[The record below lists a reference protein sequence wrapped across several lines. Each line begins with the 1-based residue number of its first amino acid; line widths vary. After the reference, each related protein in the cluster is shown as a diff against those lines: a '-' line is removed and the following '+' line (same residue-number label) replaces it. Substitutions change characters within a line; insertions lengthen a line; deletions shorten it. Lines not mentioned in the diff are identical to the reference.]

1 VSAIHFAV
9 VSADQSAQRDSI
21 RNSQF
26 FKAVA
31 GKPKQRMRIRS
42 DFWVA
47 AYLRRC
53 AMEGVS
59 AVLRRRGAAEAGAIF
74 VKIDRLDG
82 SGALYGPAPQSEVD
96 CADRRFDRLHTA
108 DWIDAA
114 SADDRLRREITF
126 DVDLWIVEVEDR
138 LGRNFLDLPT

>member
-1 VSAIHFAV
+1 
-9 VSADQSAQRDSI
+9 
-21 RNSQF
+21 
-26 FKAVA
+26 
-31 GKPKQRMRIRS
+31 MRIRS

-53 AMEGVS
+53 AVEGVV

-74 VKIDRLDG
+74 VKVDRLDG

-96 CADRRFDRLHTA
+96 SADRHFDRLHAA

-114 SADDRLRREITF
+114 SADERLRREIAF

-138 LGRNFLDLPT
+138 LGRNFLDLSR